1 MKKRLPPKWTGPLV
15 GKMHQNGITFTELA
29 ADLGVKKNYIG
40 MVLNGEREPK
50 SGVCTKDNVKEAVD
64 RLIAK
69 RKEAGA

>member
-15 GKMHQNGITFTELA
+15 GKMHKNGITFTELA
-29 ADLGVKKNYIG
+29 AELGVKRTYIG

-50 SGVCTKDNVKEAVD
+50 SGACTKDSMKAAVD

-69 RKEAGA
+69 RKEVGA